1 MFGTAPQI
9 AGMGGMG
16 GMGGVQGKPNL
27 MNANPNM
34 KSKKVIL

>member
-16 GMGGVQGKPNL
+16 AVQGKPNL
-27 MNANPNM
+27 LNANANM